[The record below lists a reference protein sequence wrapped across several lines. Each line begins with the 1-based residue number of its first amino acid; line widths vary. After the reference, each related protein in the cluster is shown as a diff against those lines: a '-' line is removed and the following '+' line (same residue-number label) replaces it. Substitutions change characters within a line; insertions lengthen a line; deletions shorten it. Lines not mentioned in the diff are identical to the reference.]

1 MTRRVTTLLIV
12 AALGAA
18 ACLFPAVATSRASSA
33 SSASPSASAT
43 GGATLRVGWT
53 ADPDNLNPF
62 IGVETASSEV
72 LGLTYDRL
80 FTVGLEGKPIPMLA
94 AELPTQENGGISA
107 DGKTWAVHLR
117 PGITWQD
124 GSRSPRVTWRSRT
137 TSSSTTDSA
146 PTCRPSRTS
155 STPRP
160 WTTPPSVSP

>member
-1 MTRRVTTLLIV
+1 MTRRATTLLTL
-12 AALGAA
+12 AALGVA
-18 ACLFPAVATSRASSA
+18 ACLLAAVATSRASSP
-33 SSASPSASAT
+33 SSPSPSASAS
-43 GGATLRVGWT
+43 GGATLRIGWT

-107 DGKTWAVHLR
+107 DGKTWTVHLR

-124 GSRSPRVTWRSRT
+124 GRAAHR
-137 TSSSTTDSA
+137 A
-146 PTCRPSRTS
+146 
-155 STPRP
+155 
-160 WTTPPSVSP
+160 